1 MSPNNLLD
9 SVSIQQIKQIIKTL
23 ERMVKPF
30 PIIMQIFILL
40 PLSSLILLVLF
51 FNRKVLDWRKSIL
64 LGAIAWGYTLT
75 AITESLSRFNL
86 LSFSGLVLSWSAVNI
101 ALIGLWI
108 LESKRHQISSNLASV
123 SGWIQDFKLPAICWV
138 WLAGTVFIVVTVGLI
153 AIVAPPN
160 TWDSMTYHM
169 SRVAHWEQNH
179 NVGHYPTYNLP
190 QLFHP
195 PFAEFVILHLQILSR
210 SDRFANLVQWFC
222 MMGSAIGVSLIAK
235 QLRANLQ
242 GQVIASVFAVTIPMG
257 ILQASSTQN
266 DYVVC
271 FWIVCLAYFAIQSIQ
286 QKLNFANSIAVG
298 TSLGL
303 AILTKGSAYLLAFPF
318 VALLFLIK
326 LRQTGW
332 KIWKPLLVVS
342 ILFLTLNFNH
352 YLRNLDLFGSF
363 LGTPADFA
371 KEYKIEVISLPA
383 FISNLVRN
391 ASLHADIVRSL
402 NLEKFI
408 VPVTGL
414 TEKAIRILH
423 SVLRIDINDPRTT
436 HPPGWYQ
443 VPGISFDENTAGNP
457 LHLVFIIVSI
467 ALFLVYGRLRSQKLL
482 ALYLI
487 ATTGGFALICL
498 LLKLQPYQSR
508 HHLSTFVLFSA
519 FIGVVLTQALNRYLV
534 MVLIVILLTA
544 STPWVLGNK
553 YRPIAAEENIFSMDR
568 IEQYFINREHLQ
580 VPYEE
585 AVNFVQ
591 TRQCQNVGLWLGT
604 NDSVGNRYW
613 EYPFWVL
620 FNGKNTRPIR
630 LEHIQ
635 VQNISAEKSSM
646 FPYRQFAPCAVV
658 FVKPDRDEAVEMEQ
672 TNIQGFTYT
681 PTWSND
687 TIVVLER
694 EGSIRQSS

>member
-1 MSPNNLLD
+1 
-9 SVSIQQIKQIIKTL
+9 
-23 ERMVKPF
+23 MVKLSL
-30 PIIMQIFILL
+30 IVMHTFILL
-40 PLSSLILLVLF
+40 PILSLVLLVLL
-51 FNRKVLDWRKSIL
+51 FNRKVLDWRRSIL

-75 AITESLSRFNL
+75 AITESLSWFSL
-86 LSFSGLVLSWSAVNI
+86 LSFSGLALSWSAINI
-101 ALIGLWI
+101 ALIGLYV
-108 LESKRHQISSNLASV
+108 LELKQHQVSSGLAST
-123 SGWIQDFKLPAICWV
+123 SDLIRNFKMPAICWV
-138 WLAGTVFIVVTVGLI
+138 WLTGTIFIITTIGLI

-179 NVGHYPTYNLP
+179 NVAHYPTYNLP

-195 PFAEFVILHLQILSR
+195 PFAEFAILHLQILSR

-222 MMGSAIGVSLIAK
+222 MVGSAIGVSLIAK

-271 FWIVCLAYFAIQSIQ
+271 FWIVCLAYFVIQSVQ
-286 QKLNFANSIAVG
+286 QKLNFSNSIAIG
-298 TSLGL
+298 ASLGL

-318 VALLFLIK
+318 IAFLFLIK
-326 LRQTGW
+326 ARQTGW
-332 KIWKPLLVVS
+332 KIWKPLLVIS
-342 ILFLTLNFNH
+342 TLFLTLNFNH

-402 NLEKFI
+402 NLEKLI
-408 VPVTGL
+408 VPLNGL
-414 TEKAIRILH
+414 VEKVIRILH
-423 SVLRIDINDPRTT
+423 SILGIDINDPRTT

-443 VPGISFDENTAGNP
+443 VPGISFDENTASNP
-457 LHLVFIIVSI
+457 LHLVFILVSI
-467 ALFLVYGRLRSQKLL
+467 ALFLTYSRLRSQKSLT
-482 ALYLI
+482 LYLL

-508 HHLSTFVLFSA
+508 HHLSIFVLFSA
-519 FIGVVLTQALNRYLV
+519 FVGVVLSQALNRYLV
-534 MVLIVILLTA
+534 SVLIVIMLIA
-544 STPWVLGNK
+544 STPWALENK
-553 YRPIAAEENIFSMDR
+553 YRPIAAEQNIFNMDR
-568 IEQYFINREHLQ
+568 IEQYFINREQLQ

-585 AVNFVQ
+585 AVNFVKAQ
-591 TRQCQNVGLWLGT
+591 QCQNVGLWLGT

-620 FNGKNTRPIR
+620 FNSTNTRSTR
-630 LEHIQ
+630 LEHVK
-635 VQNISAEKSSM
+635 VQNISAEKSNLL
-646 FPYRQFAPCAVV
+646 PYSQFVPCAVV
-658 FVKPDRDEAVEMEQ
+658 FVQPKDEAVEIKQ
-672 TNIQGFTYT
+672 TDIQGYTYT

-687 TIVVLER
+687 TMVVLEQ
-694 EGSIRQSS
+694 EKS

>member
-1 MSPNNLLD
+1 MHIFIS
-9 SVSIQQIKQIIKTL
+9 
-23 ERMVKPF
+23 F
-30 PIIMQIFILL
+30 PI
-40 PLSSLILLVLF
+40 LSLVLLVLL

-64 LGAIAWGYTLT
+64 LGAIAWGCTLT
-75 AITESLSRFNL
+75 AITEGLSRFNL
-86 LSFSGLVLSWSAVNI
+86 LSFGGLLLSWSAINI
-101 ALIGLWI
+101 ALIGLYA
-108 LESKRHQISSNLASV
+108 LGLKRRQIRSDLALASNLI
-123 SGWIQDFKLPAICWV
+123 WNFKLPAICGV
-138 WLAGTVFIVVTVGLI
+138 WLVGIVFIIATVGLV

-179 NVGHYPTYNLP
+179 NVSHYPTYNLP

-195 PFAEFVILHLQILSR
+195 PFAEFAILHLQILSR

-222 MMGSAIGVSLIAK
+222 MIGSAIGVSLIAK

-242 GQVIASVFAVTIPMG
+242 GQVIASAFAVTIPMG

-271 FWIVCLAYFAIQSIQ
+271 FWVVCLAYFVIQSVQ
-286 QKLNFANSIAVG
+286 QKLDFSNSIAIG
-298 TSLGL
+298 ASLGL

-318 VALLFLIK
+318 VAFLFLIK
-326 LRQTGW
+326 VRQTGW
-332 KIWKPLLVVS
+332 KIWKSLLVVS
-342 ILFLTLNFNH
+342 TLFLTLNFNH

-391 ASLHADIVRSL
+391 ASLHADIIRFL
-402 NLEKFI
+402 NLEKLI
-408 VPVTGL
+408 VPLTGVV
-414 TEKAIRILH
+414 EKAIRILH
-423 SVLRIDINDPRTT
+423 SILGIDINDPRTT
-436 HPPGWYQ
+436 HPAGWYQ

-457 LHLVFIIVSI
+457 LHLVLILVSI
-467 ALFLVYGRLRSQKLL
+467 ALFLIYSRLRSQKAL
-482 ALYLI
+482 ALYLF

-508 HHLSTFVLFSA
+508 HHLSIFVLFSA
-519 FIGVVLTQALNRYLV
+519 FIGVVLSQALNRYLV
-534 MVLIVILLTA
+534 SVLVVILLIA
-544 STPWVLGNK
+544 STPWTLENR
-553 YRPIAAEENIFSMDR
+553 YRPIAAEQNIFKVDR
-568 IEQYFINREHLQ
+568 IEQYFVNREHLQ

-591 TRQCQNVGLWLGT
+591 AQQCQNVGLWLGT

-620 FNGKNTRPIR
+620 FNSTNTRATR
-630 LEHIQ
+630 LEHVK
-635 VQNISAEKSSM
+635 VQNISAEKSNLL
-646 FPYRQFAPCAVV
+646 PYSQFVPCAVV
-658 FVKPDRDEAVEMEQ
+658 FVQPKDEAIEIKQ
-672 TNIQGFTYT
+672 TNIQGYTYM

-694 EGSIRQSS
+694 EKS